1 MDELEMIRRKKMLEL
16 MKKAGMIE
24 VKPKEPKVVIEV
36 ITSPTCPYCPI
47 AWSMAQEIARKYEGV
62 VAKEVS
68 VATPEGQ
75 RKAMEHNIMGTPTIL
90 INNRVEFIGV
100 PNFAEFERRVR
111 QYLSAG
117 RVYSNLY

>member
-24 VKPKEPKVVIEV
+24 VKPKKPKVIIEV

-111 QYLSAG
+111 QYLSA
-117 RVYSNLY
+117 

>member
-1 MDELEMIRRKKMLEL
+1 VDELEMIRRKKMLEL
-16 MKKAGMIE
+16 MRKAGMIE
-24 VKPKEPKVVIEV
+24 VKPKKPKVIIEV
-36 ITSPTCPYCPI
+36 ITSPGCSYCPI
-47 AWSMAQEIARKYEGV
+47 AWAMAQEIARKYDGV
-62 VAKEVS
+62 IAKEVS

-111 QYLSAG
+111 QYLSA
-117 RVYSNLY
+117 

>member
-24 VKPKEPKVVIEV
+24 VKPKKPKVIIEI

-47 AWSMAQEIARKYEGV
+47 AWAMAQEIARKYEGV

-111 QYLSAG
+111 QYLSA
-117 RVYSNLY
+117 

>member
-24 VKPKEPKVVIEV
+24 VKPKKPKVVIEV
-36 ITSPTCPYCPI
+36 ITSPGCPYCPI
-47 AWSMAQEIARKYEGV
+47 AWAMAQEIARKYDGV
-62 VAKEVS
+62 IAKEVS

-75 RKAMEHNIMGTPTIL
+75 KKAMDHNIMGTPTIL

-100 PNFAEFERRVR
+100 PNFAEFERKVR
-111 QYLSAG
+111 QYLSA
-117 RVYSNLY
+117 

>member
-24 VKPKEPKVVIEV
+24 VKPKKPKVIIEV
-36 ITSPTCPYCPI
+36 ITAPGCPYCPI
-47 AWSMAQEIARKYEGV
+47 AVQMAKELEKKYEGV
-62 VAKEVS
+62 VAKEIS

-75 RKAMEHNIMGTPTIL
+75 KKAMEHNIMGTPTIL

-111 QYLSAG
+111 QYLSA
-117 RVYSNLY
+117 

>member
-16 MKKAGMIE
+16 MKKAGIIE
-24 VKPKEPKVVIEV
+24 VKPKKPKVIIEV

-47 AWSMAQEIARKYEGV
+47 AWAMAQEIARKYDGV
-62 VAKEVS
+62 IAKEVS

-111 QYLSAG
+111 QYLST
-117 RVYSNLY
+117 

>member
-1 MDELEMIRRKKMLEL
+1 MIRRKKMLEL

-24 VKPKEPKVVIEV
+24 EKPRGPKVVIEV
-36 ITSPTCPYCPI
+36 ITSPGCPYCPI
-47 AWSMAQEIARKYEGV
+47 AWAMAQEIARKYDGV

-75 RKAMEHNIMGTPTIL
+75 RKAMEHNIMGTPTVL

-100 PNFAEFERRVR
+100 PNFGEFERRVR
-111 QYLSAG
+111 AYLSG
-117 RVYSNLY
+117 

>member
-24 VKPKEPKVVIEV
+24 VKPRRKVVIEV
-36 ITSPTCPYCPI
+36 ITSPGCPYCPI
-47 AWSMAQEIARKYEGV
+47 AWAMAQELERKYEG
-62 VAKEVS
+62 AIARELS

-90 INNRVEFIGV
+90 IDSRVEFIGV

-111 QYLSAG
+111 EKLG
-117 RVYSNLY
+117 LR

>member
-16 MKKAGMIE
+16 MKRAGMIE
-24 VKPKEPKVVIEV
+24 VKPKGPKVVIEV
-36 ITSPTCPYCPI
+36 ITSPGCPYCPI
-47 AWSMAQEIARKYEGV
+47 AWAMAQELERKYEGV
-62 VAKEVS
+62 IARELS

-90 INNRVEFIGV
+90 IDNRVEFIGV

-111 QYLSAG
+111 EKLGLQ
-117 RVYSNLY
+117 

>member
-1 MDELEMIRRKKMLEL
+1 
-16 MKKAGMIE
+16 
-24 VKPKEPKVVIEV
+24 
-36 ITSPTCPYCPI
+36 
-47 AWSMAQEIARKYEGV
+47 MAQEIARKYEGV

-111 QYLSAG
+111 QYLSA
-117 RVYSNLY
+117 

>member
-24 VKPKEPKVVIEV
+24 VKPKRKVVIEV
-36 ITSPTCPYCPI
+36 ITSPGCPYCPI
-47 AWSMAQEIARKYEGV
+47 AWAMAQEIARKYEGV
-62 VAKEVS
+62 TARELS

-90 INNRVEFIGV
+90 IDNRVEFIGV

-111 QYLSAG
+111 ERLNQA
-117 RVYSNLY
+117 

>member
-1 MDELEMIRRKKMLEL
+1 MIRRKKMLEL
-16 MKKAGMIE
+16 MKRAGMIE
-24 VKPKEPKVVIEV
+24 AKPKGPKVIIEV
-36 ITSPTCPYCPI
+36 ITAPTCPYCPI
-47 AWSMAQEIARKYEGV
+47 ALQMAKELERRYEGV

-100 PNFAEFERRVR
+100 PNFAEFESRVR
-111 QYLSAG
+111 AYLS
-117 RVYSNLY
+117 R

>member
-16 MKKAGMIE
+16 MKRAGMIE
-24 VKPKEPKVVIEV
+24 ERPKKPKVVIEV

-47 AWSMAQEIARKYEGV
+47 AWAMAQEIARKYEGV
-62 VAKEVS
+62 IAKEVS

-111 QYLSAG
+111 QYLST
-117 RVYSNLY
+117 

>member
-24 VKPKEPKVVIEV
+24 VKPKKPKVIIEI

-111 QYLSAG
+111 QYLSA
-117 RVYSNLY
+117 